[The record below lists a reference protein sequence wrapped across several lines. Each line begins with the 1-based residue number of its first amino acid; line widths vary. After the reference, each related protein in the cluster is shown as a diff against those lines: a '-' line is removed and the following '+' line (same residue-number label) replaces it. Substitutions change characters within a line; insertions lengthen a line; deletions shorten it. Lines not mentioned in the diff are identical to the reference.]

1 MECLLHYRFRFTN
14 EVELIRICFEE
25 NQIEYREM
33 DNLILISSAQL
44 SFTEVAILIYQK
56 LIPASLSKSDYLYL
70 YTVRNERDW
79 FCMIIKKVGHFR
91 MYNII
96 SRLKNVTK

>member
-1 MECLLHYRFRFTN
+1 MECLLHYSFRFTN
-14 EVELIRICFEE
+14 EVELIRVCFEE
-25 NQIEYREM
+25 NGIYYREM

-70 YTVRNERDW
+70 YTVRNENEW
-79 FCMIIKKVGHFR
+79 FCMIVKKSGNLR

-96 SRLKNVTK
+96 SRLKNLTK